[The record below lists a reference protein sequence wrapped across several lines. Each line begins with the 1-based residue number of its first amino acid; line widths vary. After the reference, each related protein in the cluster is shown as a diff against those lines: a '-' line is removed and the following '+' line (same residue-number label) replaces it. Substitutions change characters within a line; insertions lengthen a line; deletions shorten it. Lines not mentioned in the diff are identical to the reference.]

1 MVSYLKLIHNGD
13 LKTVALDDGMD
24 PNELSDLL
32 STAFGV
38 EGKIVG
44 IIGENELAVPLSLLC
59 KSSKV
64 APQSVCKILTV
75 SSSKSP
81 GHYEESGTNDNSSQY
96 CPAPAVVHCL
106 NVPMEFP
113 SALLEKDGSIHASS
127 IISNN
132 NQLVREHLRNWF
144 QVSLATV
151 THFELEKPEE
161 DERGAKASR
170 LFRDYKN
177 DIQKLGYT
185 VWNTQKSVDENVSIM
200 LQDPK
205 KRQKR
210 LSGRADYIIAS
221 AQATCREAAS
231 IYALCIVEIQSK
243 ENTEDCELQLITYL
257 VLMMNVF
264 GLPMLTGILIYNNGT
279 CRAYRASRN
288 GGATL
293 YEGNDTF
300 PLQKTTT
307 ETTSDESREK

>member
-1 MVSYLKLIHNGD
+1 ML
-13 LKTVALDDGMD
+13 
-24 PNELSDLL
+24 
-32 STAFGV
+32 
-38 EGKIVG
+38 
-44 IIGENELAVPLSLLC
+44 VPLSLVC
-59 KSSKV
+59 KSPEV
-64 APQSVCKILTV
+64 ASQSVCKILV
-75 SSSKSP
+75 SSWKSP
-81 GHYEESGTNDNSSQY
+81 GHHQESDYDNSSQY
-96 CPAPAVVHCL
+96 RPAPAVVHCL
-106 NVPMEFP
+106 DIPMEFP

-132 NQLVREHLRNWF
+132 TEVVREHLRNWF

-170 LFRDYKN
+170 LFRDYKK

-185 VWNTQKSVDENVSIM
+185 VWDIQTSVGENVSIL

-205 KRQKR
+205 KRQKK
-210 LSGRADYIIAS
+210 LSGRGDYIIAS

-243 ENTEDCELQLITYL
+243 ENTEDCELQSITYL

-264 GLPMLTGILIYNNGT
+264 GLPRLTGILVYNNGT

-293 YEGNDTF
+293 YESNDTF
-300 PLQKTTT
+300 PLYQIVDVLPTLLLFYPET
-307 ETTSDESREK
+307 EKASGESSEK